1 MRSNSSNYVTAGYVA
16 SGYVVSG
23 TVNYAAASVAIVQL
37 VYLGFSSPLAYNSS
51 NWDLSYGGVI
61 YKGAYGLGQISPIT
75 DKPGE
80 VQGISLE
87 LAGGD
92 SAIISLALDDAD
104 VVQGTPIVIRT
115 AILDTATYTILDAP
129 IDWTGTLDT
138 MAIAEDGTSASIRV
152 SAESRAVD
160 LLRGTPFMYNDAD
173 QVAVLAT
180 DRSFKFVVDQIDNP
194 VVWPS
199 KSWFYK

>member
-16 SGYVVSG
+16 SGYVVSS

-51 NWDLSYGGVI
+51 TWDLSYGGVI

-80 VQGISLE
+80 VQGITLE

-92 SAIISLALDDAD
+92 SATITLALDDAD
-104 VVQGTPIVIRT
+104 LVQGTACEIRT
-115 AILDTATYTILDAP
+115 AIIDTSSYTILDAP
-129 IDWTGTLDT
+129 LEWTGTLDT
-138 MAIAEDGTSASIRV
+138 MSIAEDGTSASIRV

-160 LLRGTPFMYNDAD
+160 LLRGTPFMYTDAD
-173 QVAVLAT
+173 QITVSST
-180 DRSFKFVVDQIDNP
+180 DRSFKFVVDQIDKP
-194 VVWPS
+194 VVWPART
-199 KSWFYK
+199 WFYK

>member
-1 MRSNSSNYVTAGYVA
+1 MRPDLSYVTPGYVA
-16 SGYVVSG
+16 SGYVHTLTG
-23 TVNYAAASVAIVQL
+23 AYAAPSLAIVQL
-37 VYLGFSSPLAYNSS
+37 VYLGFPTPLALNSS
-51 NWDLSYGGVI
+51 TWDLTWAGVT
-61 YKGAYGLGQISPIT
+61 YKGAYGLGQLSAIT

-80 VQGISLE
+80 VQGITLE

-92 SAIISLALDDAD
+92 AAVISLALDDAD
-104 VVQGTPIVIRT
+104 LVQGTPCIIRT
-115 AILDTATYTILDAP
+115 AVLETVNYTILDAP
-129 IDWTGTLDT
+129 IEWTGTLDT

-160 LLRGTPFMYNDAD
+160 LLRGTPWFYNDAD

-180 DRSFKFVVDQIDNP
+180 DRSFKYLVDQIDKP
-194 VVWPS
+194 VVWPA